1 MVSSKSL
8 RLEKTFEFTKSSPHP
23 SCISQCP
30 VQAMLPTETTHSR
43 FPSRRFSSRCGA
55 EHLVMLIWHKHHFEN
70 TKVLWRRQSS
80 TGNEGQ
86 RPGGSADN
94 SVSFMCWV
102 PLSEQMLLQRS
113 TFPPRSI
120 TANSVAWGYVW
131 LHRCRADVPASLLL
145 ACSRGIWLSWRDS
158 GQSRRGKGRGR
169 KRK

>member
-1 MVSSKSL
+1 MSC
-8 RLEKTFEFTKSSPHP
+8 P
-23 SCISQCP
+23 SN
-30 VQAMLPTETTHSR
+30 A
-43 FPSRRFSSRCGA
+43 PSRNHSLQVPFQMLLQLPSRCGA
-55 EHLVMLIWHKHHFEN
+55 EHLVVLVWHKQETFEN
-70 TKVLWRRQSS
+70 TKLGREQQLCSQKVLWRRQSS

-102 PLSEQMLLQRS
+102 PLSQQMLLQCS